1 MKNTFLALGLLIFTG
16 AFASAQM
23 VFGEPVEE
31 IGKRIS
37 ADSTLYPQLAERF
50 SGDDTTLTLAEL
62 GTLYYGSAFLPEF
75 DPYREE
81 RIIDAADALARREKP
96 YDALNLLDNFLS
108 RNPASL
114 RALLEK
120 AYNLWVVDDSLET
133 GPAYKRY
140 FQMLK
145 VPLASGTG
153 ESPETAYVIRSVQD
167 QELVLNELNLVG
179 MNESLIMRNG
189 QSFHVVSSAKE
200 NDIKNRKNVYFNV
213 ELPLKRGKQQ
223 SLQNHNG
230 Q

>member
-1 MKNTFLALGLLIFTG
+1 MKNTFLILCLLILAG
-16 AFASAQM
+16 IRAKAQI
-23 VFGEPVEE
+23 VFGGQVEE
-31 IGKRIS
+31 IGKRIA
-37 ADSTLYPQLAERF
+37 ADSLLYPNLSERF
-50 SGDDTTLTLAEL
+50 LEGDTTLTITEL

-96 YDALNLLDNFLS
+96 YDALSLLDNFLS

-120 AYNLWVVDDSLET
+120 AYNSWVVNDSLET
-133 GPAYKRY
+133 GPAYKKY

-145 VPLASGTG
+145 VPMASGTG
-153 ESPETAYVIRSVQD
+153 ESPETAFVIRSVQD

-179 MNESLIMRNG
+179 MKENLVLRNG

-200 NDIKNRKNVYFNV
+200 NDFNDRKNVYFNV

-223 SLQNHNG
+223 SLINQNDN
-230 Q
+230 